1 MEKVKEEK
9 INIYRILAYFII
21 YSIVGFIVETLYALV
36 VYGTLES
43 RQGFLYGPFCPIYG
57 VGALAI
63 ILTLK
68 NLQLDV
74 HKLFI
79 GGFLVGGVTEYLVS
93 LIGEYVLN
101 VNWWDYSDRFLN
113 INGRVCFA
121 FCCFWGVLTVY
132 LLKVLNPHIDKIIDK
147 IKAKFNINILKKVVL
162 IVTILMLIDGV
173 ITCIAENLFI
183 AKTVVENNLPAKSEH
198 LYRNI
203 YDNIYMNKYIK
214 HHADKFWNEWVM
226 IKVYPNLRIVLK
238 DDTFV
243 YAKDYYK
250 YVKPYYYKFEKYN
263 R

>member
-121 FCCFWGVLTVY
+121 GLLFFGVGGIICAFFITPY
-132 LLKVLNPHIDKIIDK
+132 LIIKISNFRYSNRLLLALVLIILFIIDNCCSLRK
-147 IKAKFNINILKKVVL
+147 PNK
-162 IVTILMLIDGV
+162 G
-173 ITCIAENLFI
+173 
-183 AKTVVENNLPAKSEH
+183 
-198 LYRNI
+198 RNI
-203 YDNIYMNKYIK
+203 SVN
-214 HHADKFWNEWVM
+214 
-226 IKVYPNLRIVLK
+226 
-238 DDTFV
+238 
-243 YAKDYYK
+243 
-250 YVKPYYYKFEKYN
+250 VKK
-263 R
+263 

>member
-1 MEKVKEEK
+1 M
-9 INIYRILAYFII
+9 
-21 YSIVGFIVETLYALV
+21 
-36 VYGTLES
+36 
-43 RQGFLYGPFCPIYG
+43 
-57 VGALAI
+57 
-63 ILTLK
+63 
-68 NLQLDV
+68 
-74 HKLFI
+74 
-79 GGFLVGGVTEYLVS
+79 VGGVTEYLVS

-183 AKTVVENNLPAKSEH
+183 AKTVVENNLPAKSEN

>member
-147 IKAKFNINILKKVVL
+147 IKAK
-162 IVTILMLIDGV
+162 
-173 ITCIAENLFI
+173 
-183 AKTVVENNLPAKSEH
+183 
-198 LYRNI
+198 Y
-203 YDNIYMNKYIK
+203 KYIK
-214 HHADKFWNEWVM
+214 KGCFNSNHFNVNRWRNYMYCRKS
-226 IKVYPNLRIVLK
+226 VYSQDCCRK
-238 DDTFV
+238 
-243 YAKDYYK
+243 
-250 YVKPYYYKFEKYN
+250 
-263 R
+263 